1 MRNLSFKVPQS
12 ARPASVVRRLVAA
25 MLLGGLS
32 AAVGAQSFPSK
43 PIRIVVPYPAGGSVD
58 VLGRMIGAKM
68 TESVGQPVLVD
79 NRPGAGAIIGV
90 DAVAKAA
97 PDGYTLL
104 LIPNA
109 LAIIPALYRKAPFDA
124 TKDFAPVTQLVA
136 TELVFVASLKVGAN
150 SVKDVVALA
159 KANPSKLNFGHTG
172 VANPLNLSME
182 LFKIAAGIALEPIA
196 YKGDAPL
203 NTALIA
209 GEVEFAVLPL
219 AAAQALIRGGKM
231 RAIAMTSI
239 KRAASM
245 PDVPTVA
252 ESGFPGFDLT
262 SWQGL
267 FAPAATPRDLVQRL
281 SSEAV
286 RALHSPE
293 VTQKLPA
300 LGQLPV
306 GSTPEQFE
314 TQFRA
319 DVTKFAKV
327 VRDAR
332 LPPQD

>member
-1 MRNLSFKVPQS
+1 MRYSSFKLPQQ
-12 ARPASVVRRLVAA
+12 ARPAGIARQLAA
-25 MLLGGLS
+25 ALLLGGLS
-32 AAVGAQSFPSK
+32 AWACAQSFPSK
-43 PIRIVVPYPAGGSVD
+43 PIRIVVPFPAGGTVD

-90 DAVAKAA
+90 DLVAKAA
-97 PDGYTLL
+97 PDGHTML

-109 LAIIPALYRKAPFDA
+109 LAIIPAMYRKAPFDA
-124 TKDFAPVTQLVA
+124 TKDFSPVTQLVA

-150 SVKDVVALA
+150 SVKDVIALA
-159 KANPSKLNFGHTG
+159 RANPGKLNFGSTG
-172 VANPLNLSME
+172 VANPLHLTME
-182 LFKIAAGIALEPIA
+182 LFKTAAGIAIEPIP

-203 NTALIA
+203 NTALMT

-219 AAAQALIRGGKM
+219 AAGQSLIRGGKL

-245 PDVPTVA
+245 PDVPTIA
-252 ESGFPGFDLT
+252 ESGFPGFDAA

-267 FAPAATPRDLVQRL
+267 FAPAATPRELVQRL
-281 SSEAV
+281 SAEAV
-286 RALHSPE
+286 KALHSPE

-306 GSTPEQFE
+306 GSTPEQFDA
-314 TQFRA
+314 QFRA
-319 DVTKFAKV
+319 DINKFAKV
-327 VRDAR
+327 VKDAR

>member
-1 MRNLSFKVPQS
+1 MRSLSFKVPQS
-12 ARPASVVRRLVAA
+12 ARPSSVVRRLVTAL
-25 MLLGGLS
+25 LLGGLS
-32 AAVGAQSFPSK
+32 AGVGAQPFPSK
-43 PIRIVVPYPAGGSVD
+43 PIRIVVPFPAGGTVD

-97 PDGYTLL
+97 PDGHTLL

-124 TKDFAPVTQLVA
+124 TKDFAAVTQLVA
-136 TELVFVASLKVGAN
+136 TELVLVASLKVGAN
-150 SVKDVVALA
+150 SLKDVIAMA
-159 KANPSKLNFGHTG
+159 KANPGKLNFGSTG
-172 VANPLNLSME
+172 VANPLHLTME
-182 LFKIAAGIALEPIA
+182 LLKTAAGIAIEAIP

-219 AAAQALIRGGKM
+219 AAGQGLIRGGKLC
-231 RAIAMTSI
+231 AIAMTSI
-239 KRAASM
+239 KRANSM

-252 ESGFPGFDLT
+252 ESGFPGFDAT

-267 FAPAATPRDLVQRL
+267 FVPAATPRDLVQRL
-281 SSEAV
+281 NAEAV
-286 RALHSPE
+286 KALRSE
-293 VTQKLPA
+293 DVLQKIPA

-314 TQFRA
+314 AQFRA
-319 DVTKFAKV
+319 DITKFAKV
-327 VRDAR
+327 VKDAR

>member
-1 MRNLSFKVPQS
+1 MKDTKVTRVRA
-12 ARPASVVRRLVAA
+12 ARTSGFFARLAVMLAIGAMPGWACAQAFPAKA
-25 MLLGGLS
+25 
-32 AAVGAQSFPSK
+32 
-43 PIRIVVPYPAGGSVD
+43 IRIVVPFPAGGSVD
-58 VLGRMIGAKM
+58 VLGRMVGAKM
-68 TESVGQPVLVD
+68 SESVGQPVLVD

-109 LAIIPALYRKAPFDA
+109 LAIIPALYKKAPFDA

-136 TELVFVASLKVGAN
+136 TELILVASLKVGAN
-150 SVKDVVALA
+150 SVKDVIALA
-159 KANPSKLNFGHTG
+159 KANPGKLNFGSTG
-172 VANPLNLSME
+172 VANPLHLSME
-182 LFKIAAGIALEPIA
+182 LFKTAAGIAVEPIP

-219 AAAQALIRGGKM
+219 AAAQGLVRGGKL

-239 KRAASM
+239 RRAASM
-245 PDVPTVA
+245 PDVPTIA
-252 ESGFPGFDLT
+252 ESGFPGFDST

-267 FAPAATPRDLVQRL
+267 FVPAATPRDVVQRL
-281 SSEAV
+281 STEAV
-286 RALHSPE
+286 KALHSPD
-293 VTQKLPA
+293 VTQKLPS

-306 GSTPEQFE
+306 GSTPEQFD
-314 TQFRA
+314 TQFRS
-319 DVTKFAKV
+319 DVAKFEKV

>member
-1 MRNLSFKVPQS
+1 MKHSSRGMVKRTQRWISY
-12 ARPASVVRRLVAA
+12 LVIAA
-25 MLLGGLS
+25 GLQGL
-32 AAVGAQSFPSK
+32 AIAQGFPNK
-43 PIRIVVPYPAGGSVD
+43 PIRIVVPFPAGGSVD
-58 VLGRMIGAKM
+58 VLGRMVGAKM
-68 TESVGQPVLVD
+68 SESIGQPVLVD

-90 DAVAKAA
+90 DAVAKAT
-97 PDGYTLL
+97 PDGYTML

-109 LAIIPALYRKAPFDA
+109 LAIIPALYKKAPFDA
-124 TKDFAPVTQLVA
+124 TKDFAAVTQLVA
-136 TELVFVASLKVGAN
+136 TELVFVASLKVGAS
-150 SVKDVVALA
+150 SVKDVIALA
-159 KANPSKLNFGHTG
+159 KANPGKLNFGSTG
-172 VANPLNLSME
+172 VANPLHLTME
-182 LFKIAAGIALEPIA
+182 LFKTAAGVSIEPIP

-219 AAAQALIRGGKM
+219 AAGQALIRGGKM

-239 KRAASM
+239 KRANSM

-252 ESGFPGFDLT
+252 ESGFPGFDAT

-267 FAPAATPRDLVQRL
+267 FVPAATSRDVVQRL
-281 SSEAV
+281 SAEAV
-286 RALHSPE
+286 KALQSPE

-314 TQFRA
+314 AQFRA
-319 DVTKFAKV
+319 DLQKFEKV